1 MITPKDYVLKLLA
14 ARAYTEKGL
23 ERKMLEKG
31 YNKRDITEVIDWCR
45 DQRFVDD
52 REFARSFIRTRD
64 AIKPRGQ
71 RVLRLELIS
80 KGVPVGIADEVLQEM
95 GTNRDEAVLAAEV
108 LRRRIPAW
116 RSLPRDNQWR
126 RAYSLLA
133 RRGFNHNIIC
143 EVINEQIPK
152 KIEDSSDFGAI
163 D

>member
-1 MITPKDYVLKLLA
+1 VITPKDYVLKLLA

-31 YNKRDITEVIDWCR
+31 YNKRDITEVIAWCR

-64 AIKPRGQ
+64 AIKPRGR

-80 KGVPVGIADEVLQEM
+80 KGVPVEIVDEILEESSADR
-95 GTNRDEAVLAAEV
+95 NEAELAAEV
-108 LRRRIPAW
+108 LKRRLPAW
-116 RSLPRDNQWR
+116 RSLSQDNQWR

-152 KIEDSSDFGAI
+152 KIEDSGDFGAI